1 MSNSLSGT
9 PSTPT
14 RRDCRGNVIIYADPA
29 IPSRMATHYNVG
41 ASISPSS
48 PRIYAHASRSRSVNS
63 LIPRSPSSVALFRDL
78 DNDRNAPADI
88 RSNVS
93 QQSSNSP
100 ISHFSPTHSSHS
112 SHAPPSNSQ
121 NAPPLLFPGNTVSSP
136 SGAIGL
142 SALASALPSPGG
154 PSTPRRSLTASPH
167 GSSTDPA
174 FSSRS
179 PYKLPENRSFSTYR
193 AAISKELF
201 GDAALDPVRWNL
213 FLFSILQMTVFC
225 VHSEG

>member
-48 PRIYAHASRSRSVNS
+48 PRTYAHASRSRSVNS

-78 DNDRNAPADI
+78 DNDRNAPVDN
-88 RSNVS
+88 RPNLPQ

-100 ISHFSPTHSSHS
+100 VAIHFTPTHSSHT
-112 SHAPPSNSQ
+112 SHPPPTTNSQ
-121 NAPPLLFPGNTVSSP
+121 NAPPLLFPGNAVSSP

-154 PSTPRRSLTASPH
+154 SATPRRGTVASPH

-201 GDAALDPVRWNL
+201 GDAALDPV
-213 FLFSILQMTVFC
+213 
-225 VHSEG
+225 H